1 VTDSGGAWN
10 MDTAMVTIENVA
22 PAVEEMI
29 APVEPVQV
37 SIAFF
42 ATATFTDPGVLA
54 THTAVWEWGDGS
66 TSPGIVTEADGSGS
80 VLGTHAYTAAGV
92 YAIRLAVLDDGG
104 YLGESVFEYV
114 VIYNPEGGFVTG
126 SGWIWSPTGAYA
138 PDPSL
143 VGRATFGF
151 VSKYQRGASVPTGNT
166 NFRFKAGDLN
176 FQSSSYDWLVIA
188 GQDKAKYKG
197 VGTINGSGNYG
208 FMLTAVDGSPDTFRI
223 KIWDKDAGDG
233 VVYDNKMG
241 AGDDTYDGTALGGGN
256 IKVHKD

>member
-1 VTDSGGAWN
+1 
-10 MDTAMVTIENVA
+10 
-22 PAVEEMI
+22 
-29 APVEPVQV
+29 V